1 MLRNVLF
8 ACLALTVSGAAS
20 AAGGHALPFAF
31 KADPSNKP
39 SVQRGART
47 FMNYCSGCH
56 SMKYLR
62 YNRIGNDLGISE
74 DLLAANLMFTSEKV
88 GDTIISAIPAAEAKG
103 WFGQTPPDLTLEARA
118 RGADWIYS
126 YMKSFYVDESRPTG
140 VNNVVLANASMPHVL
155 WELQGWQ
162 VKKAEGEHKAEGEAK
177 PAEGEKAEGH
187 GEGHGAHN
195 PFELVQPGTL
205 TPEQYDAF
213 VGDLVNFMAYAAEP
227 GRSIRVG
234 IGGWTLFYLIIF
246 TGFAWLLKKEFW
258 KDVPGHH

>member
-8 ACLALTVSGAAS
+8 ASLLLAATGSAS
-20 AAGGHALPFAF
+20 AAGGHALPFSF

-56 SMKYLR
+56 SMKYMR
-62 YNRIGNDLGISE
+62 YNRIGQDLGISE
-74 DLLAANLMFTSEKV
+74 ELLMSNLMFTSDKP
-88 GDTIISAIPAAEAKG
+88 GDTILSAIPAAQAKE
-103 WFGQTPPDLTLEARA
+103 WFGTAPPDLTLTARA
-118 RGADWIYS
+118 RGTDWIYS
-126 YMKSFYVDESRPTG
+126 YLKSFYVDPARPMG

-162 VKKAEGEHKAEGEAK
+162 VKKPEGEHHAEGE
-177 PAEGEKAEGH
+177 EKAEGH
-187 GEGHGAHN
+187 GGGHGAPN
-195 PFELVQPGTL
+195 PFELVQPGKL
-205 TPEQYDAF
+205 SPDEYDRF

-227 GRSIRVG
+227 GRSVRVG

>member
-1 MLRNVLF
+1 MLRQLLF
-8 ACLALTVSGAAS
+8 ASLALTVAGTAS
-20 AAGGHALPFAF
+20 ASGHPLPFSY

-62 YNRIGNDLGISE
+62 YNRIGKDLGIAD
-74 DLLAANLMFTSEKV
+74 DLLAANLMFTSDKP
-88 GDTIISAIPAAEAKG
+88 GDSILSAIPAAEAKS

-118 RGADWIYS
+118 RGTDWIYS
-126 YMKSFYVDESRPTG
+126 YLKSFYVDDKRPVG
-140 VNNVVLANASMPHVL
+140 VNNLVLPNASMPHVL

-162 VKKAEGEHKAEGEAK
+162 EKKAEGAEAK
-177 PAEGEKAEGH
+177 PAEGAEAKHEEGH
-187 GEGHGAHN
+187 GHN
-195 PFELVQPGTL
+195 PFELVQQGQL
-205 TPEQYDAF
+205 SPEEYDKF
-213 VGDLVNFMAYAAEP
+213 VADLVNFMAYAAEP
-227 GRSIRVG
+227 GRSIRTG

-246 TGFAWLLKKEFW
+246 TMFAWMLKKEFW